1 MYIFIVHFLYKTIG
15 EGRLKEKF
23 IIPHRGKVKKED
35 RQKLKGH
42 KSAILWFTGLSGSGK
57 STIAHAVEEKLY
69 QMGIHTYVLD
79 GDNVR
84 TGLNKDLGFSPEDRK
99 ENIRRIGEVS
109 KLFVDA
115 GIIVLS
121 AFISPYKKDREF
133 VRNIV
138 DDGEFIEIYVK
149 CPIEVCESRD
159 VKGLYKKAREGLIK
173 NFTGI
178 DDPYEEPENPE
189 IVIETDKETVEES
202 VEKII
207 NYLKEK
213 GYIDLK

>member
-1 MYIFIVHFLYKTIG
+1 MLTDEKKYIV
-15 EGRLKEKF
+15 
-23 IIPHRGKVKKED
+23 PHRGKIKKED

-42 KSAILWFTGLSGSGK
+42 KSVILWFTGLSGSGK
-57 STIAHAVEEKLY
+57 STLAHAVEEKLFE
-69 QMGIHTYVLD
+69 MGVHTYVLD

-84 TGLNKDLGFSPEDRK
+84 RGINKDLGFSEEDRK
-99 ENIRRIGEVS
+99 ENIRRIGEIS

-121 AFISPYKKDREF
+121 AFISPYKRDREF
-133 VRNIV
+133 VRNLV
-138 DDGEFIEIYVK
+138 EKDEFIEIYVK
-149 CPIEVCESRD
+149 CPLEVCETRD

-189 IVIETDKETVEES
+189 IVVETDKETLEES

-207 NYLKEK
+207 RYLKENQ
-213 GYIDLK
+213 YI